1 MRRITSRM
9 LAVWLIA
16 IAASM
21 PAALAQ
27 ESPSDRFRAVE
38 AYTRPAFTFNTVENQ
53 PLSVDE
59 WAGQVVLVDFWA
71 SWCVPCRQ
79 EMPEFNRLRAEYGE
93 QGFEVVGIAAD
104 DLDKVQAFLAEV
116 PVNFPIIYGDVDSVM
131 KIAAEYG
138 NNFGGLPFSAV
149 IDRDGNVRYVQRPG
163 IVTFEDVEAVVR
175 TLL

>member
-1 MRRITSRM
+1 MTTTIKRP
-9 LAVWLIA
+9 LAACLLA
-16 IAASM
+16 IAASI
-21 PAALAQ
+21 PAAIAQ
-27 ESPSDRFRAVE
+27 EAPSERFRTVE
-38 AYTRPAFTFNTVENQ
+38 AYARPAFTFNTVENQ

-71 SWCVPCRQ
+71 SWCVPCRE
-79 EMPEFNRLRAEYGE
+79 EMPAFNRLRAEYGE

-104 DLDKVQAFLAEV
+104 DLDKVQAFLDEV

-163 IVTFEDVEAVVR
+163 TVTFEDVEAVVR